1 MNMQGQKSPNQKLFY
16 QFSLA
21 GRVPE
26 DNFYRRL
33 KSTLD
38 LSFLKKKAA
47 PFYGKCGQES
57 IDTVVFFKML
67 LVGYLENILHDR
79 KLIEFC
85 SMRMDVLY
93 FLDYDIDES
102 LPWHSTISRT
112 RKLFGKELF
121 EELFN
126 KVLELCINKGMVAG
140 HTQAVDAAFVKANA
154 SLDSLEVKK
163 APSDSH
169 SYVDQS
175 FEVNEEPK
183 RKAKNDHSN
192 PDQNTVSAK
201 KHDLNEVRRRQKQW
215 KDNPTDNH
223 CLGSHDY
230 RARYLS
236 NHTHYS
242 PTDPDARIAVKP
254 GKPRNLVYNSNL
266 SVDTANHVITNIQAD
281 HADKKDSRYL
291 QSIVENTTNRL
302 DKLGVKVENILAD
315 TGFSSGENYKRLEE
329 MGIRAYIPAHGK
341 YEGGRDGFTYEKDDD
356 RWKCPN
362 NKYLTFKKIKLDPKG
377 NCFRHYRTC
386 RMDCR
391 DCPLKQQC
399 IGKQHECQ
407 LRVTIY
413 KDYYERAIKRVKCS
427 FGRRM
432 KYLRQS
438 TVEPVLGSLINYY
451 AMSSVNT
458 RGIELAHK
466 CMLMAA
472 IAYNLKK
479 YMKYS
484 PRIINLMVGSVKTSC
499 NRLSD
504 GFLNAFLAII
514 SCLMFTKIKLAIS
527 AQSDINH

>member
-1 MNMQGQKSPNQKLFY
+1 MQGNKNNDEKLFY
-16 QFSLA
+16 QFNLA
-21 GRVPE
+21 RRIPE

-33 KSTLD
+33 KGILD
-38 LSFLKKKAA
+38 LTFLKKKAA

-67 LVGYLENILHDR
+67 LVGYLENILYDR
-79 KLIEFC
+79 KLVEFC

-93 FLDYDIDES
+93 FLNYDIDEP

-112 RKLFGKELF
+112 RNFFGKELF

-126 KVLELCINKGMVAG
+126 KVLEMCINKGMVAG

-154 SLDSLEVKK
+154 SLDSLEMKK
-163 APSDSH
+163 APTDTH
-169 SYVDQS
+169 SYVEKS
-175 FEVNEEPK
+175 FAINEEPN
-183 RKAKNDHSN
+183 RKAKNDHSE
-192 PDQNTVSAK
+192 PPQQVISAK
-201 KHDLNEVRRRQKQW
+201 KYDLNEVKRRQKQW
-215 KDNPTDNH
+215 KENPDDTH
-223 CLGSHDY
+223 RMGSHDY

-254 GKPRNLVYNSNL
+254 GKPRNLVYLSNL

-291 QSIVENTTNRL
+291 QSIVENTCRRL
-302 DKLGVKVENILAD
+302 GKFGVNVENFLAD

-329 MGIRAYIPAHGK
+329 MGLRAYIPAHGQ
-341 YEGGRDGFTYEKDDD
+341 YEGGRDGFTYEREADS
-356 RWKCPN
+356 WKCPN
-362 NKYLTFKKIKLDPKG
+362 NKYLIFKKVKPDAKG
-377 NCFRHYRTC
+377 NYFRHYRTC
-386 RMDCR
+386 RRDCR

-399 IGKQHECQ
+399 IRNKHECQ
-407 LRVTIY
+407 MKVTIY
-413 KDYYERAIKRVKCS
+413 KDYYDRAIKRVNSAIGK
-427 FGRRM
+427 RM
-432 KYLRQS
+432 KNLRQS
-438 TVEPVLGSLINYY
+438 TVEPVFGSLINFY
-451 AMSSVNT
+451 AMKKVNT

-484 PRIINLMVGSVKTSC
+484 PRIINLMAGTARAS
-499 NRLSD
+499 
-504 GFLNAFLAII
+504 
-514 SCLMFTKIKLAIS
+514 
-527 AQSDINH
+527 INHFSGAVSNVFLSLVSSFLSLTEKYSKTV

>member
-1 MNMQGQKSPNQKLFY
+1 MQGNKSPNQKLFY

-33 KSTLD
+33 KGTLD

-47 PFYGKCGQES
+47 PLYGKCGQES

-67 LVGYLENILHDR
+67 LVGYLENILYDR
-79 KLIEFC
+79 KLVEFC

-93 FLDYDIDES
+93 FLNYDIDEP

-169 SYVDQS
+169 SYVDKS

-183 RKAKNDHSN
+183 RKAKNDHSD
-192 PDQNTVSAK
+192 PDQNTITAK
-201 KHDLNEVRRRQKQW
+201 KHDLNEVKRRQKQW

-254 GKPRNLVYNSNL
+254 GKPRNLVYLSNL

-291 QSIVENTTNRL
+291 RSIVENTCKRL
-302 DKLGVKVENILAD
+302 GKLGINVESVLAD
-315 TGFSSGENYKRLEE
+315 AGFSSGENYKRLEE
-329 MGIRAYIPAHGK
+329 MGIRAYIPVHGQ
-341 YEGGRDGFTYEKDDD
+341 YEGGRDGFTYEKEAD

-362 NKYLTFKKIKLDPKG
+362 NKYLTFKKIKPDPKG
-377 NCFRHYRTC
+377 NYFRHYRTC
-386 RMDCR
+386 RKDCK
-391 DCPLKQQC
+391 DCPLKMQC
-399 IGKQHECQ
+399 IGNQHECQ

-413 KDYYERAIKRVKCS
+413 MDQYERTLKRVKCS

-432 KYLRQS
+432 KHLRQS
-438 TVEPVLGSLINYY
+438 TVEPVFGSLINFY
-451 AMSSVNT
+451 AMNKVSA
-458 RGIELAHK
+458 RGIDSAHK
-466 CMLMAA
+466 SMLMAA

-479 YMKYS
+479 YMKYN
-484 PRIINLMVGSVKTSC
+484 PRIVNLMTGTAKASI
-499 NRLSD
+499 NRLCAAFSLALLSILNSLHSD
-504 GFLNAFLAII
+504 HKKLSII
-514 SCLMFTKIKLAIS
+514 LTV
-527 AQSDINH
+527 SD